1 MFLPEGRI
9 RTVTQ
14 MQMIVWPDLEAPEDA
29 RYNLTKLNLMT
40 PIQATGRYGSEG
52 GYAAGK
58 SLVFYD
64 QTPFS
69 MI

>member
-29 RYNLTKLNLMT
+29 RYKLIMSDKTGLLTGMN
-40 PIQATGRYGSEG
+40 
-52 GYAAGK
+52 
-58 SLVFYD
+58 
-64 QTPFS
+64 
-69 MI
+69 